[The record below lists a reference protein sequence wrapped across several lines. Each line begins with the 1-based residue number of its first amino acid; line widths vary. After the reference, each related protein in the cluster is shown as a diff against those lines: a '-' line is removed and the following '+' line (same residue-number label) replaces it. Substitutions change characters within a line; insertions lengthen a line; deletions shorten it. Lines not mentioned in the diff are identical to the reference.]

1 MWQKADGI
9 VYCIN
14 ERTFQYFI
22 DVLSVEL
29 YPSVILYSPW
39 VVWKPCLSDV
49 YGDIVIFILNPVQN
63 LSKTKWCKPYGCYAA
78 SVRVK
83 YHVYEIILKTIA
95 PEYTSL
101 KYLFSNTN
109 LIAYGKIW
117 TLDFFFLIK
126 VKSIFETHLGHEE
139 LKVISVSVSNSNPL
153 KSFSFD
159 FTLNVDMKFSPKKSE
174 ESTKIKCYSLIH
186 L

>member
-1 MWQKADGI
+1 M
-9 VYCIN
+9 
-14 ERTFQYFI
+14 
-22 DVLSVEL
+22 
-29 YPSVILYSPW
+29 
-39 VVWKPCLSDV
+39 
-49 YGDIVIFILNPVQN
+49 
-63 LSKTKWCKPYGCYAA
+63 
-78 SVRVK
+78 VK
-83 YHVYEIILKTIA
+83 FGHWI
-95 PEYTSL
+95 
-101 KYLFSNTN
+101 
-109 LIAYGKIW
+109 
-117 TLDFFFLIK
+117 FFLIK